1 MFYMGFENEYKNE
14 DETNN
19 GLCIFRKNK
28 NKIEINL
35 SEINN
40 KYNFKI
46 HMHIDKDI

>member
-28 NKIEINL
+28 NNPL
-35 SEINN
+35 LLC
-40 KYNFKI
+40 
-46 HMHIDKDI
+46 H